1 MTDSIT
7 QKVHEYFISNL
18 RAFPCTLSIYSFIGG
33 LVFNNPAYIVFGI
46 YITLCDMLISHPL
59 KLLSKAIYKSLN
71 TDTIPILGR
80 GPRPEGAKYCGCFIT
95 ESNLDGVSNSFGMP
109 SGHSITAASMFAFWY
124 LYFQEHTIDLKLRR
138 RQQVILGLIC
148 AAVIISRVYLGCHTI
163 QQTIIGGLIGG
174 GLGVLGYKF
183 FYKQALYYIKYYN
196 LLNF

>member
-18 RAFPCTLSIYSFIGG
+18 RAFPCTLSIYSFVGG

-59 KLLSKAIYKSLN
+59 KLLSKTIYKALN

-95 ESNLDGVSNSFGMP
+95 ESNFACKNNVA
-109 SGHSITAASMFAFWY
+109 TANTANASY
-124 LYFQEHTIDLKLRR
+124 SCIRPYQPKLLRR
-138 RQQVILGLIC
+138 QIC
-148 AAVIISRVYLGCHTI
+148 RGQYRNRH
-163 QQTIIGGLIGG
+163 QTL
-174 GLGVLGYKF
+174 
-183 FYKQALYYIKYYN
+183 
-196 LLNF
+196 